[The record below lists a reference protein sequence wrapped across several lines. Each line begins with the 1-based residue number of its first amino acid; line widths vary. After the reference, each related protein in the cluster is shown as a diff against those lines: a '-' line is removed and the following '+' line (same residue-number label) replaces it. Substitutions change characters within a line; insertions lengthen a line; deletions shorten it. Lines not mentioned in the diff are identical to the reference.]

1 MGQLLGLV
9 AGCPHAGADVVSMRA
24 AEAARSDRL
33 GKSTAP
39 KRIEPLSGV
48 LAKILERREAVVQR

>member
-1 MGQLLGLV
+1 MT
-9 AGCPHAGADVVSMRA
+9 MRA

-33 GKSTAP
+33 GKSSVP

-48 LAKILERREAVVQR
+48 LAKILERKEAVVQR